1 MDDAD
6 VGDVRLDICLGIA
19 AAIEPMGCAEVGDE
33 DEEKICGVR
42 VSNEGLWMRLRLG
55 NTTSCCGTQ

>member
-6 VGDVRLDICLGIA
+6 VVDVRLNICLGIA

-33 DEEKICGVR
+33 DEDEEKICGP
-42 VSNEGLWMRLRLG
+42 NGP
-55 NTTSCCGTQ
+55 